1 METIHTIDWM
11 KQAARQARDAGEVLG
26 FVPTMGALHE
36 GHLSLVRAARERCSR
51 VVVSLFVNPKQFG
64 PKEDFARYPRDF
76 DGDRAKLEPEGVAY
90 LFAPRAEEM
99 YPAGFRTYVTVEGL
113 SERLCGKSRP
123 GHFRGVTT
131 VVLKLLEIVRPH
143 FAFFGRKDAQQA
155 RIIRQMAGD
164 LNLDTEMVVCPIV
177 READG
182 LATSSRN
189 AYLHADERRA
199 ATVLY
204 RSLSRAR
211 KLIEQGERSVS
222 LLAGEIRKW
231 IEAERRAMVDY
242 VEIVDADTFE
252 PKLDLRGR
260 CLVALAVL
268 FGNTRLIDNMI
279 IEIGEGQPFFEL

>member
-1 METIHTIDWM
+1 
-11 KQAARQARDAGEVLG
+11 L
-26 FVPTMGALHE
+26 
-36 GHLSLVRAARERCSR
+36 
-51 VVVSLFVNPKQFG
+51 
-64 PKEDFARYPRDF
+64 
-76 DGDRAKLEPEGVAY
+76 
-90 LFAPRAEEM
+90 
-99 YPAGFRTYVTVEGL
+99 
-113 SERLCGKSRP
+113 
-123 GHFRGVTT
+123 
-131 VVLKLLEIVRPH
+131 
-143 FAFFGRKDAQQA
+143 
-155 RIIRQMAGD
+155 
-164 LNLDTEMVVCPIV
+164 
-177 READG
+177 
-182 LATSSRN
+182 SSRN

-204 RSLSRAR
+204 RGLSRAR